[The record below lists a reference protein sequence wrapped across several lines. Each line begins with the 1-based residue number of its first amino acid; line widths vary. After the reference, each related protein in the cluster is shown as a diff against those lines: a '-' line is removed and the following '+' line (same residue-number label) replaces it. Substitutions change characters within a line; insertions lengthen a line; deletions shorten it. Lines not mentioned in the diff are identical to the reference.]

1 MKTKIITLIALLI
14 AGGLNM
20 YAQDKKILV
29 AYFSW
34 SGNTQ
39 YVAEQIAKQTGGTLF
54 RKAISYGIHPL
65 HRGSQERK
73 GRQRPPRYQ
82 EQGGRLEQLRHGVH
96 RLPRMVV
103 DRPDD
108 HQHLYREL

>member
-54 RKAISYGIHPL
+54 RIEPVKPYPRKKRKTTPAPLSRTRWKIGTVTTRCSSAAPYG
-65 HRGSQERK
+65 G
-73 GRQRPPRYQ
+73 GPPR
-82 EQGGRLEQLRHGVH
+82 
-96 RLPRMVV
+96 
-103 DRPDD
+103 
-108 HQHLYREL
+108 